1 MTTAAHAHSFGE
13 VVVDVVY
20 RPRVVRP
27 APSELSKEQ
36 SAARLELLQRKRAR
50 DAAEEAEFILR
61 FAELCPDE
69 EDPPPDHPGAKKTYW
84 RAAAEFA
91 GVSEFF
97 VAELALVLNVGRGTA
112 GFRARRAFCWRDQ
125 LPATFAA
132 LKRGEID
139 ERRAQELFVVLE
151 HTRPALA
158 RRVEAVLLPE
168 ACELSVTKLGDR
180 ARELLLELDAAEAEA
195 RRREVQA
202 AADVFV
208 QPKGDG
214 MATVGCDLPV
224 EEAAE
229 IESLIDEA
237 AKLAK
242 ADGDPRPI
250 RQIRAEIFSL
260 LLRYPGALAGARA
273 NLLITT
279 TLESLEG
286 TSTAPAQVNGYVITP
301 AGLVTLL
308 RRVGAL
314 GLTTP
319 EGGTVT
325 FGITDDDGRLLAT
338 LSAADL
344 DRLVR
349 RGAGADP
356 PPATDGYTPTRVQR
370 EFIRTRDRACR
381 MPNCGQRTGWA
392 DHDHVLPHAAGGVTT
407 CTNLCCLCRTDHR
420 LKTFAKG
427 WLFRM
432 EPDGTLHVTTPSG
445 VTRTNRPWAMRRRP
459 PPEPPPDDDPPPF

>member
-1 MTTAAHAHSFGE
+1 MTTAAAHSFE
-13 VVVDVVY
+13 EIVID
-20 RPRVVRP
+20 RVWSPGVARP
-27 APSELSKEQ
+27 APSELSKEH
-36 SAARLELLQRKRAR
+36 SAARLQLIQRKRAK

-61 FAELCPDE
+61 FAKLCPDAD
-69 EDPPPDHPGAKKTYW
+69 DPPPDHPGAKKTYW
-84 RAAAEFA
+84 RTARSEFA

-97 VAELALVLNVGRGTA
+97 VSELGMVLNVGHGTA
-112 GFRARRAFCWRDQ
+112 AFRARRAFCWRDR

-180 ARELLLELDAAEAEA
+180 ARELLLELDAAESEA

-208 QPKGDG
+208 QPNGDG
-214 MATVGCDLPV
+214 VATVGCDLPV
-224 EEAAE
+224 EQAAE

-286 TSTAPAQVNGYVITP
+286 TSTAPAQVNGYAIPP

-308 RRVGAL
+308 RRVGAP
-314 GLTTP
+314 GP
-319 EGGTVT
+319 DHARGW
-325 FGITDDDGRLLAT
+325 DGHLR
-338 LSAADL
+338 
-344 DRLVR
+344 
-349 RGAGADP
+349 
-356 PPATDGYTPTRVQR
+356 
-370 EFIRTRDRACR
+370 
-381 MPNCGQRTGWA
+381 
-392 DHDHVLPHAAGGVTT
+392 HH
-407 CTNLCCLCRTDHR
+407 
-420 LKTFAKG
+420 
-427 WLFRM
+427 
-432 EPDGTLHVTTPSG
+432 
-445 VTRTNRPWAMRRRP
+445 
-459 PPEPPPDDDPPPF
+459 